1 MNAMSDTTAQ
11 FETFAAEAQAK
22 MTESMEKMAK
32 SFEDM
37 SAFGQAS
44 LDAFMKSANIAMK
57 SAEEMSSESLAF
69 SKKSMEESVAAA
81 KDFAASKSVME
92 LMEKQSDFSKTFFD
106 GYMKQASKMNE
117 MAMAASKDAMEPLA
131 ARVSAAADMAKTS
144 A

>member
-32 SFEDM
+32 SFEDAA
-37 SAFGQAS
+37 AFNQAS

-57 SAEEMSSESLAF
+57 SAEEISAESMAF
-69 SKKSMEESVAAA
+69 SKKSMEEGVAAT

-92 LMEKQSDFSKTFFD
+92 LMEKQSDFAKTFFD
-106 GYMKQASKMNE
+106 GMMKQATKMNE

-131 ARVSAAADMAKTS
+131 ARVTAAAEMVKPA
-144 A
+144 